1 MDFGVFPVQLSDY
14 LSENLIFLDLDADDK
29 YEAFSAMVSQMA
41 KQEAIAEPAKF
52 LHEVIEREA
61 VEPTC
66 IGRGVALPHTRTM
79 CVKKPI
85 IAFARTSR
93 SIPFTAARNDGV
105 QLIFM
110 MGTPKDEANQY
121 LQILARLCR
130 LLRRSEFRDKLLTA
144 ASPKEILK
152 LFDEFDTPLH

>member
-1 MDFGVFPVQLSDY
+1 MQLSDY
-14 LSENLIFLDLDADDK
+14 LSENLIFLDLDAHDK
-29 YEAFSAMVSQMA
+29 YEAFRAMVAKMA
-41 KQEAIAEPAKF
+41 TQQAIAEPATF

-61 VEPTC
+61 IEPTC
-66 IGRGVALPHTRTM
+66 IGRGVALPHTRTR

-93 SIPFTAARNDGV
+93 SIPFTAACNDGV

-144 ASPKEILK
+144 TSPKEILK
-152 LFDEFDTPLH
+152 LFDEFDTPLN

>member
-29 YEAFSAMVSQMA
+29 YHAFKTMVARMA
-41 KQEAIAEPAKF
+41 KQNVIAEPATF
-52 LHEVIEREA
+52 LNEVIARENI
-61 VEPTC
+61 EPTC
-66 IGRGVALPHTRTM
+66 IGRGIALPHTRTL

-85 IAFARTSR
+85 IAFARTNQ
-93 SIPFTAARNDGV
+93 SISFTQTRNDGV

-110 MGTPKDEANQY
+110 MGTPKDEVNQY

-130 LLRRSEFRDKLLTA
+130 LLRRSEFREKLLTA
-144 ASPKEILK
+144 SSPKEILK
-152 LFDEFDTPLH
+152 LFDEFDTPLN